1 MFSLAVSLGAV
12 ESLVELPSKMSHA
25 ELSEEEQLTA
35 GIKPGLIRFA
45 VGIEDAADLIAD
57 IDQALAKAKR

>member
-1 MFSLAVSLGAV
+1 M
-12 ESLVELPSKMSHA
+12 PSKMSQA
-25 ELSEEEQLTA
+25 ELSEDEQLAA

-57 IDQALAKAKR
+57 IDQALAEAKR

>member
-1 MFSLAVSLGAV
+1 
-12 ESLVELPSKMSHA
+12 MSHA
-25 ELSEEEQLTA
+25 ELSEEEQLAA

-57 IDQALAKAKR
+57 IDQTLAESRKRYPVF